1 MIHLSP
7 YHRLLTGAVMSLLLS
22 SALHLQGQAVDP
34 AQVVSAVVLNGYM
47 REDWPAQGVVGF
59 RRPGHTGDVTVNF
72 ALSGTAKINLDYTVS
87 ATATLTIPDG
97 ETETWLR
104 FTPQTDAITE
114 PVESL
119 VVTLETGT
127 GYTLTKVAAQKA
139 VSLTLANASTKPGP
153 HASARFL
160 LQAAFGPDSDSTA
173 DADIIPQNVQQ
184 VMAQGF
190 EGWIN
195 DQVMRPIGYQKPYID
210 WAIRNKKPETKV
222 TSWWNRAMG
231 VPALYPGGKAQ
242 APDPLRQR
250 MAFALSE
257 IFVISDQVDG
267 LVNEDS
273 GMAGYYDMLLTRS
286 FGNFRDLLYDVA
298 MHPCMGVYLSHLGNR
313 KADPKAGTFP
323 DENFA
328 REVMQLFS
336 IGLWELNYDGTRKL
350 DIEGEPIPTYN
361 IATIT
366 EFARVFTGLDF
377 APSIVRDT
385 QNFVSPMRM
394 YDELHDCN
402 AKTLLNHVTL
412 PARTESEPDKGT
424 AGLQDV
430 RDTID
435 CLFNHPSCPPF
446 ICKQLI
452 QRFITSN
459 PSPAYVERVT
469 AKFINNGAGVRGD
482 LKAVLKAILLDPEAR
497 SPAMLAD
504 STFGKVREPY
514 LRTVN
519 LVRAFNSKAVTG
531 TYIINYLSYNFL
543 QQPYSA
549 PSVFNFFKPGY
560 SPPGALSDA
569 GLVAPELQIAN
580 ALTVLASAN
589 YYYYS
594 ISDGFNQDSV
604 PTESG
609 VVRPQLGGERALAD
623 NVPALMRR
631 LDLVLTGGTLSAQQH
646 QIIREAVEAITRDNS
661 DSYKDDRVQ
670 MAIYLISAA
679 PEFSMIR

>member
-1 MIHLSP
+1 MISPSPSHRHLTSI
-7 YHRLLTGAVMSLLLS
+7 LVTLLLGIAMHS
-22 SALHLQGQAVDP
+22 QAQAPDP
-34 AQVVSAVVLNGYM
+34 NLVSAVVLNGYM
-47 REDWPAQGVVGF
+47 REDWPAQGVVGI
-59 RRPGHTGDVTVNF
+59 RRPGTSGALTVNF
-72 ALSGTAKINLDYTVS
+72 ALSGSAKIDLDYTAS
-87 ATATLTIPDG
+87 ATTSLTIPDG
-97 ETETWLR
+97 ETEAWLR
-104 FTPQTDAITE
+104 FTPKTDALVE
-114 PVESL
+114 PVETL
-119 VVTLETGT
+119 IVTLQTGT
-127 GYTLTKVAAQKA
+127 GYTLTKTVAQKA
-139 VSLTLANASTKPGP
+139 VTLTLANASPKPGP
-153 HASARFL
+153 QAAARFL
-160 LQAAFGPDSDSTA
+160 IQAAFGPDSDSRA

-190 EGWIN
+190 DGWIN
-195 DQVMRPIGYQKPYID
+195 DQMMRPIGLQRPYID
-210 WAIRNKKPETKV
+210 YSIKAKKPVTKV

-231 VPALYPGGKAQ
+231 VPTLYPGAKPQ

-273 GMAGYYDMLLTRS
+273 GMVAYYDMLLTRS

-298 MHPCMGVYLSHLGNR
+298 MHPCMGIYLSHLGNE
-313 KADPKAGTFP
+313 KADPDAGTFP

-336 IGLWELNYDGTRKL
+336 IGLWELNNDGSRKL
-350 DIEGEPIPTYN
+350 DQDNNPIPTYS

-377 APSIVRDT
+377 APPIQTNT
-385 QNFVSPMRM
+385 QNFVSPMQM
-394 YDELHDCN
+394 YDSLHDCN
-402 AKTLLNHVTL
+402 AKTLLNGVTL
-412 PARTESEPDKGT
+412 PARTESDPDKGT
-424 AGLQDV
+424 AGLLDI
-430 RDTID
+430 RATID

-452 QRFITSN
+452 QRFVTSN
-459 PSPAYVERVT
+459 PSPAYIGRVT
-469 AKFINNGAGVRGD
+469 AKFINNGSGVRGD
-482 LKAVLKAILLDPEAR
+482 LKAVLKAILLDVEAR
-497 SPAMLAD
+497 SPEMLAD
-504 STFGKVREPY
+504 PTFGKLREPY

-519 LVRAFNSKAVTG
+519 LVRALNSKAATG
-531 TYIINYLSYNFL
+531 TYVINYISDNFL

-589 YYYYS
+589 YYYYA
-594 ISDGFNQDSV
+594 IWDGFNQNSV
-604 PTESG
+604 LTESG
-609 VVRPQLGGERALAD
+609 VVRPQLAPELALAD

-631 LDLVLTGGTLSAQQH
+631 LDLVLTAGTLPAEQH
-646 QIIREAVEAITRDNS
+646 QIIREAVEAINATNS
-661 DSYKDDRVQ
+661 DSYRADRVQ

-679 PEFSMIR
+679 PEFAMIR